1 MRKRKRVID
10 IRKHAHVKKRIMAYK
25 NTHKYIIAIHTN
37 AIDFAKTSIKYMFF
51 ANAGAITSV
60 IFKLNISDYVLPITI
75 FGLGTI
81 YTILSC
87 IYMHYRCVDSIRSFL
102 NKNKNPILFWY
113 KSLQYNILCCT
124 FIYIPAVLFFA
135 GVIFTILI
143 FNDYF

>member
-1 MRKRKRVID
+1 
-10 IRKHAHVKKRIMAYK
+10 
-25 NTHKYIIAIHTN
+25 
-37 AIDFAKTSIKYMFF
+37 MFF

-75 FGLGTI
+75 FCLGTI

-124 FIYIPAVLFFA
+124 FIYIPAILFVSFIVSVLLFDKLFYH
-135 GVIFTILI
+135 F
-143 FNDYF
+143 